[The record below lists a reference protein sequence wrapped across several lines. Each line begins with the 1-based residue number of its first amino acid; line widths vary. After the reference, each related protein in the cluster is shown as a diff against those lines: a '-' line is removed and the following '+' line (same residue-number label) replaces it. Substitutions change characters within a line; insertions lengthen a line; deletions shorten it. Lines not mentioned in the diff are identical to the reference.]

1 MCPAQHVYFDMA
13 HSSEVYEA
21 GVSWAAFISIADALE
36 WEPVPVEEAELVQR
50 VIGIQGGLW
59 SETIIRDRDMESMLA
74 PRILALSEGAWSTPW
89 RKRKLNEFLGAVG
102 HFQSIFD
109 QLDWQSH
116 KPV

>member
-1 MCPAQHVYFDMA
+1 
-13 HSSEVYEA
+13 
-21 GVSWAAFISIADALE
+21 
-36 WEPVPVEEAELVQR
+36 
-50 VIGIQGGLW
+50 
-59 SETIIRDRDMESMLA
+59 MESMLA
-74 PRILALSEGAWSTPW
+74 PRILALSEVAWSNPS